1 MVIYVCLLKCV
12 VQSYLQ
18 WLQDSDYDPTCRLC
32 GKNLTDDGCG
42 KCVRLQCY
50 GEVPVL
56 SFKSWAIVMLL
67 IDLIVDSLFAM

>member
-1 MVIYVCLLKCV
+1 MSFLFLICKLSLVFVQNCVYVFQCV

-32 GKNLTDDGCG
+32 GKNLADDGCG

-50 GEVPVL
+50 GKVTGV
-56 SFKSWAIVMLL
+56 SI
-67 IDLIVDSLFAM
+67 